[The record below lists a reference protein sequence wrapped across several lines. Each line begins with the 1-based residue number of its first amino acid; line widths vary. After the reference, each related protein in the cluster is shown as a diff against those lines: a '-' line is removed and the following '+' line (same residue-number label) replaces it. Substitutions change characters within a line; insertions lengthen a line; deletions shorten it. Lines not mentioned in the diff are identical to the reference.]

1 MDKIV
6 IEKDGKEIEI
16 PTKVV
21 LESNKLKPLLNN
33 DCWKIYSKLA
43 ANPGYPAE
51 LAKELGLSEQKVY
64 YYIKQLKNHA
74 LIKIDKTEEVQ
85 GAVAKYYKASF
96 DSFSLVPE
104 ETVRA
109 GKNKMLNKREG
120 GKAESFLSEF
130 TRNGIFEGKIVV
142 GSPDPHGPFKARA
155 RDGHLAAE
163 LSAFIAS
170 NTQGFELPLV
180 YLDTMVA
187 DLKKENSNLI
197 ILGGPVTNKL
207 AHQVNEH
214 LPIKFIPNGG
224 NWTITSEAT
233 KKEYF
238 EDSIGVVEKIKHPY
252 FKNRTILI
260 VAGKRNTGTIAG
272 IIALAKYTEEAIK
285 PNIRNKEM
293 YARVV
298 EGLDLN
304 GDGLIDEVEFRE

>member
-1 MDKIV
+1 MSYTLFV
-6 IEKDGKEIEI
+6 
-16 PTKVV
+16 
-21 LESNKLKPLLNN
+21 
-33 DCWKIYSKLA
+33 
-43 ANPGYPAE
+43 
-51 LAKELGLSEQKVY
+51 
-64 YYIKQLKNHA
+64 
-74 LIKIDKTEEVQ
+74 
-85 GAVAKYYKASF
+85 
-96 DSFSLVPE
+96 
-104 ETVRA
+104 
-109 GKNKMLNKREG
+109 
-120 GKAESFLSEF
+120 
-130 TRNGIFEGKIVV
+130 
-142 GSPDPHGPFKARA
+142 
-155 RDGHLAAE
+155 
-163 LSAFIAS
+163 
-170 NTQGFELPLV
+170 
-180 YLDTMVA
+180 
-187 DLKKENSNLI
+187 
-197 ILGGPVTNKL
+197 
-207 AHQVNEH
+207 H